1 MVIFSLGMDRNI
13 SNMTICIFFPQ
24 EPCFLG
30 HAQKSILSQ
39 YGFSVFK
46 FFLPFFLSHYYSH
59 LFAVV
64 IDLLLGLLSMKTIIK
79 ASLPRAI
86 FTLEQLSAITGN
98 FAVKF
103 TQISEHFR
111 AYLRL

>member
-13 SNMTICIFFPQ
+13 SNMTICLFFHKNRVSS
-24 EPCFLG
+24 G
-30 HAQKSILSQ
+30 MRRKSILSQ
-39 YGFSVFK
+39 YSFSVFK
-46 FFLPFFLSHYYSH
+46 FFLPFFLSHYYSD

-64 IDLLLGLLSMKTIIK
+64 IDRLGLLSMKTIIK

-86 FTLEQLSAITGN
+86 FTLEQLSAVTGN

-103 TQISEHFR
+103 TQISENFR
-111 AYLRL
+111 AYLRLQ

>member
-1 MVIFSLGMDRNI
+1 
-13 SNMTICIFFPQ
+13 
-24 EPCFLG
+24 
-30 HAQKSILSQ
+30 
-39 YGFSVFK
+39 
-46 FFLPFFLSHYYSH
+46 
-59 LFAVV
+59 V

-86 FTLEQLSAITGN
+86 FALEQLSAVTGN

-111 AYLRL
+111 AYLRLQ